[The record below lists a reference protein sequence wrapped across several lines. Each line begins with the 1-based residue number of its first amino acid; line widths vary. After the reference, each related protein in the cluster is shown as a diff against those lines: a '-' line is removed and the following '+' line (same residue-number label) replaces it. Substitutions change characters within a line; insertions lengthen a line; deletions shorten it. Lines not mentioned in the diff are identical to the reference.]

1 MNETYDEEACAFDGE
16 DAPRDE
22 VEEACSEEL
31 LTLRAA
37 VREAEHKLAI
47 LDAIRRLLEERG
59 GEGELFDLFS
69 SLLDQAADIR
79 AEADGLAD
87 RIALLEDELS
97 QAKWEARHSA
107 VLP

>member
-1 MNETYDEEACAFDGE
+1 MNGMYDEECAFGE
-16 DAPRDE
+16 DDDDAQDE
-22 VEEACSEEL
+22 MHEVCSEEL
-31 LTLRAA
+31 QALRAS

-59 GEGELFDLFS
+59 GEGELFTLFS

-79 AEADGLAD
+79 AEADRLAD

-97 QAKWEARHSA
+97 QAKWEAQHSGA
-107 VLP
+107 YL